1 MKKLPEVHVSFEE
14 LYRMLIGPIRSKLL
28 LTGIELK
35 VFNQLSEP
43 KSAEA
48 VAKALGTHPV
58 NTRLFLDGLAASG
71 LTVKR
76 NGLYQNTQVT
86 QAFLVEGS
94 STFLGQMFTLWA
106 QMWHASLDYMSKLV
120 KEGAPQH
127 SPDADMG
134 FEEMWAQF
142 AAFMANYERAGVAQQ
157 AVEIVAELPE
167 FPSFRK
173 MLDLGGGPGVTGIAI
188 VDAHPIMKGV
198 IFDRPAI
205 ILVAETFIK
214 EYEMEDR
221 MDVLAGDYN
230 CDSIGAGYDL
240 IWASN
245 TLNFARHDLD
255 SLMKKI
261 YAALNPGG
269 VFISFCEGLT
279 NERTKPDSVVLSM
292 MSFALMGRTCAL
304 TRAKSRSPCF
314 VSGSSPFV
322 VARWMHRGVRQT
334 STSGGKTRAGENNAR
349 KQKS

>member
-1 MKKLPEVHVSFEE
+1 MKKLPEVNVSFGD
-14 LYRMLIGPIRSKLL
+14 LYQMLIAPIKSKLL

-48 VAKALGTHPV
+48 VAKALGTHSE
-58 NTRLFLDGLAASG
+58 NTRLFLDGLAASD

-86 QAFLVEGS
+86 QAFLVEGR

-106 QMWHASLDYMSKLV
+106 QMWHASLDDMSKRV

-127 SPDADMG
+127 APDADMG

-142 AAFMANYERAGVAQQ
+142 AVFMANYERAGVAQQ
-157 AVEIVAELPE
+157 AVEVVSELPE
-167 FPSFRK
+167 FSSFRK

-188 VDAHPIMKGV
+188 VGAHPSMKGV

-205 ILVAETFIK
+205 IKVAETFIK

-245 TLNFARHDLD
+245 TLNFARYDLD

-261 YAALNPGG
+261 YDALNPGG

-279 NERTKPDSVVLSM
+279 NERTKTDFVVLSM
-292 MSFALMGRTCAL
+292 MSIALMGQDMCFDQGEIADSMLRVGFKSVRSRTLDAPWGAADL
-304 TRAKSRSPCF
+304 DI
-314 VSGSSPFV
+314 G
-322 VARWMHRGVRQT
+322 
-334 STSGGKTRAGENNAR
+334 R
-349 KQKS
+349 KA